1 MRYLFLVFFFWG
13 CYSAKDAQKDLAK
26 VADKHPMELTKV
38 CKDRFPCLPKK
49 TDTVEKVYY
58 DFIEVEC
65 PETIYIEKRDTF
77 ISKDTIYV
85 KITKK
90 VPSKEIIITKYVKD
104 SAELQVAL
112 DQLAVCKQET
122 EKLKWDN
129 ERKRGIISKG
139 LLVSLSLLLALLV
152 YILMKKR

>member
-26 VADKHPMELTKV
+26 VADKHPMELTKA

-49 TDTVEKVYY
+49 TDTIEKVYY

-77 ISKDTIYV
+77 ISKDTIFKV
-85 KITKK
+85 VTKYAAK
-90 VPSKEIIITKYVKD
+90 KEIIVTKYIKD
-104 SAELQVAL
+104 SAELQAAL
-112 DQLAVCKQET
+112 DRLAVCEQQSA
-122 EKLKWDN
+122 KLKEDN
-129 ERKRGIISKG
+129 NKKKNLIKSG
-139 LLVSLSLLLALLV
+139 LIVSLSLLLALLV
-152 YILMKKR
+152 YILMKKK